1 MSKAEASIQ
10 LRASADQVWQLI
22 GGFDS
27 LPDWLPAIPESH
39 LSEGGRVRNLKT
51 ADGAVIV
58 ERLLQFSEA
67 ERRYSYSILQG
78 PAPVRD
84 YRATLSVSA
93 EGSTTRVEWS
103 GTFTPDGVSE
113 AEAQQLFAS
122 IYRDGLA
129 ALKQTLGE

>member
-1 MSKAEASIQ
+1 M
-10 LRASADQVWQLI
+10 
-22 GGFDS
+22 
-27 LPDWLPAIPESH
+27 
-39 LSEGGRVRNLKT
+39 
-51 ADGAVIV
+51 IV

-84 YRATLSVSA
+84 YRATLRVSD
-93 EGSTTRVEWS
+93 EGGQTRVEWS
-103 GTFTPDGVSE
+103 GSFTPDGVSE